1 MLNFPYPLTDACNN
15 VIMHS
20 GKAMS
25 QHDCYMT
32 CSIKTELSPE
42 MCVAP

>member
-1 MLNFPYPLTDACNN
+1 MLNYPNPLTDASKIL
-15 VIMHS
+15 IMHS

-32 CSIKTELSPE
+32 YSIETEFSPE
-42 MCVAP
+42 MYDAP